1 MKKRIYISSV
11 ACCLLALTGC
21 VQTQKSVVTPPQ
33 RPSYERPPQQTTDI
47 YTEPAV
53 SPQPMGTEGQKQLPR
68 YLDLSDDTEISLEQ
82 VTTETVMPSMN
93 YINDRIFEYS
103 RKLDRWKDLDN
114 QSLAVNLS
122 QEDTEQM
129 VRCFRRLQN
138 VLNGYTGLQ
147 EEILQSRRL
156 AGTGEVSGAVMQEL
170 QKSDIEFL
178 ESPCGRLLSAPD
190 DKGAGWGQREETADL
205 AQIETLIERYAA
217 NQEYEEVVQVWLQI
231 PQGQIERV
239 DLLSKLRYGSALM
252 YLHQEEQ
259 AAEVYQ
265 QIVDQMSSSEE
276 QSTDLISLRKIL
288 ADLYTASGNFSA
300 AELQYDKISQD
311 YIMLGE
317 IDEWS
322 KLQLS
327 ILERSLKGSPE
338 LTEYSGL
345 LRNYLGFI
353 PEKDGYKIAWQA
365 EDFLLN
371 YPYSAVSSN
380 VDIIKAKSQQRA
392 DKWFNSFMGKIDQLV
407 TDKKFPEA
415 IELLETVPTDLID
428 DERREILKLKKDDLV
443 LAEAVDRETNKLAK
457 VQELQRKWNNG
468 MLMVKAERF
477 DEAITIF
484 TEMLDTEYGVKAE
497 EKINEV
503 SLLAAK
509 AERRKAASLFIRFT
523 KTTDLDSQKK
533 LLLESRKMLKDIL
546 VKYPDV
552 EIAEKVRGNIE
563 RVEQEMNSLDPMLLQ
578 TADNDM
584 FEELRQDQDAF
595 DMNLDDQRL
604 PEEQTPII
612 EQTLIQ

>member
-1 MKKRIYISSV
+1 MKKRLYISSV

-21 VQTQKSVVTPPQ
+21 VQTQKRVVN
-33 RPSYERPPQQTTDI
+33 PSQSPTYERPTQTTTDI
-47 YTEPAV
+47 YSESVRT
-53 SPQPMGTEGQKQLPR
+53 QPTGTEGQKPQPR
-68 YLDLSDDTEISLEQ
+68 YLDISDDTDISLEQ
-82 VTTETVMPSMN
+82 VTAETVIPSMN

-103 RKLDRWKDLDN
+103 RKLDRWKDLDS

-156 AGTGEVSGAVMQEL
+156 AGSGEVSSSVIQDL
-170 QKSDIEFL
+170 QKNDIEFL
-178 ESPCGRLLSAPD
+178 ESVCGRLLSAPD

-205 AQIETLIERYAA
+205 AQIETLIERYAG

-288 ADLYTASGNFSA
+288 ADLYTASGNFPA

-311 YIMLGE
+311 YVMLGE

-380 VDIIKAKSQQRA
+380 VDIIKSKSRERA
-392 DKWFNSFMGKIDQLV
+392 DKWFNGFMGKVDQLV
-407 TDKKFPEA
+407 ENKKFQEA

-428 DERREILKLKKDDLV
+428 DEKRELLKLKKDDLV
-443 LAEAVDRETNKLAK
+443 LAEAVDRETDKLAK

-484 TEMLDTEYGVKAE
+484 TEMLDTEYAVKAE
-497 EKINEV
+497 DKISEV

-552 EIAEKVRGNIE
+552 EIAEKVRGNIQ
-563 RVEQEMNSLDPMLLQ
+563 RVEQEMNTLDPMLLQ
-578 TADNDM
+578 NADNA
-584 FEELRQDQDAF
+584 L
-595 DMNLDDQRL
+595 LDDQREDKDVFDININDQVL

-612 EQTLIQ
+612 EETLIQ

>member
-1 MKKRIYISSV
+1 MKKRLYISSV

-21 VQTQKSVVTPPQ
+21 VQTQKRVVN
-33 RPSYERPPQQTTDI
+33 PSEAPTYERPTQTTTDI
-47 YTEPAV
+47 YSESVRT
-53 SPQPMGTEGQKQLPR
+53 QPTGTEGQKPQPR
-68 YLDLSDDTEISLEQ
+68 YLDISDDTDISLEQ
-82 VTTETVMPSMN
+82 VTAETVIPSMN

-103 RKLDRWKDLDN
+103 RKLDRWKDLDS

-156 AGTGEVSGAVMQEL
+156 AGSGEVSSSVIQDL
-170 QKSDIEFL
+170 QKNDIEFL
-178 ESPCGRLLSAPD
+178 ESVCGRLLSAPD
-190 DKGAGWGQREETADL
+190 DKGTGWGQREETADL
-205 AQIETLIERYAA
+205 AQIETLIERYAG

-288 ADLYTASGNFSA
+288 ADLYTASGNFPA

-311 YIMLGE
+311 YVMLGE

-380 VDIIKAKSQQRA
+380 VDIIKSKSRERA
-392 DKWFNSFMGKIDQLV
+392 DKWFNGFMGKVDQLV
-407 TDKKFPEA
+407 ENKKFQEA

-428 DERREILKLKKDDLV
+428 DEKRELLKLKKDDLV
-443 LAEAVDRETNKLAK
+443 LAEAVDRETDKLAK

-484 TEMLDTEYGVKAE
+484 TEMLDTEYAVKAE
-497 EKINEV
+497 DKISEV

-552 EIAEKVRGNIE
+552 EIAEKVRGNIQ
-563 RVEQEMNSLDPMLLQ
+563 RVEQEMNTLDPMLLQ
-578 TADNDM
+578 NADNA
-584 FEELRQDQDAF
+584 L
-595 DMNLDDQRL
+595 LDDPREDKDVFDININDQVL

-612 EQTLIQ
+612 EETLIQ